1 LEKSSN
7 IDAGLVKDLRSM
19 TGAGF
24 VDCKNA
30 LIETNGD
37 MIKRLTY

>member
-1 LEKSSN
+1 MEKSSN
-7 IDAGLVKDLRSM
+7 IDAGLVKNLRRM

-30 LIETNGD
+30 LEETKGN
-37 MIKRLTY
+37 